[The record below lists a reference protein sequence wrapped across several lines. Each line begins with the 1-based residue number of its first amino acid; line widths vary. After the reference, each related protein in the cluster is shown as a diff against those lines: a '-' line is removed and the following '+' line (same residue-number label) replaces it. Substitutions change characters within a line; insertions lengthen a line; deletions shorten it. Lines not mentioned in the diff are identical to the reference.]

1 MVFSPQDLAAIVVI
15 IAFAG
20 LAVMLSIYPN
30 DVQIA
35 LRAFANWRERSRK
48 ANTGA
53 GLVAS
58 YPIHPYFLKDEA
70 RQTLITMA
78 RDERPENRAAA
89 IWARAVVLLD
99 DGMTLVQVSQLL
111 NQPTETI
118 IAWYRIF
125 QDNGIQGLNR

>member
-1 MVFSPQDLAAIVVI
+1 MVFSLSDLIVVI
-15 IAFAG
+15 VIISFAG
-20 LAVMLSIYPN
+20 LAVMLTLYPK
-30 DVQIA
+30 DLQIA
-35 LRAFANWRERSRK
+35 LRAFANWREKSRQPSV
-48 ANTGA
+48 G
-53 GLVAS
+53 GSLPAS
-58 YPIHPYFLKDEA
+58 YPIHPYFLKDDA

-99 DGMTLVQVSQLL
+99 DGMTLVQVSSLL